1 MCVNS
6 LLNQIC
12 WINFVLIIWFH
23 TEAFLEYC
31 KIFKLAFLFRINNF
45 YEYKKVNPA
54 ISYID
59 FLSIKNPNFF
69 SKLFSCPFCLSF
81 WASLISC
88 IFYKNI
94 LLLPSIYIGSIILY
108 NILKRLI
115 EK

>member
-1 MCVNS
+1 MEINNII
-6 LLNQIC
+6 NQIFL
-12 WINFVLIIWFH
+12 INFVLIIWFH

-31 KIFKLAFLFRINNF
+31 KIFKLGFLFRINKF
-45 YEYKKVNPA
+45 YEYKKVNPT

-81 WASLISC
+81 WISLISC
-88 IFYKNI
+88 VFYKNI

-108 NILKRLI
+108 NILRRLI

>member
-108 NILKRLI
+108 NILRKLI